1 MAGYIPDDIVERIK
15 SESDIVTVI
24 SAFVNLKKSGKD
36 YKGLCPFHQ
45 EKTPSFFV
53 IPGKGFY
60 HCFGCGAGGNAVN
73 FIMAHER
80 LDYPDALRYLAN
92 KAGITIPETKSAPRS
107 DIEALYEALAL
118 AGAFFASS
126 LKGESGSRI
135 LEYLKSRD
143 ITSKTIG
150 EFGIGYAP
158 SGWDNLIRFTSS
170 KGLSP
175 ATLEK
180 VGLAAKKDNYYDR
193 FRNRLMIPIRAL
205 SGRIV
210 GFGGRV
216 LPGSDDAAKYI
227 NSPETEIYKKG
238 KLLFGLD
245 LGRDE
250 IRAKNEAIV
259 VEGYF
264 DLISLYQRGIKNVV
278 AVSGTG
284 FTTDQAALLARFCE
298 RVVLLYDSDSAGIKA
313 AYRACGMLYNTAV
326 RPQVALLPKG
336 YDPDKFVRE
345 MGPDRLLQTVEA
357 SMDIIDLV
365 DTFVKGDFSSQPLS
379 IQSRLINALTDIVK
393 PIENR
398 ATRKV
403 LLDKMHERLHLDIR
417 TINRITEEYRVP
429 RPDDSAGIEGKI
441 KPEKEFISLLLA
453 HPELINKCGEVSS
466 KLFVSENNARIFGL
480 IRELYV
486 KGDGLRIADL
496 FDRMESD
503 ELRRV
508 LSEIGTIEIKRID
521 IHNLLS
527 EFLDELEM
535 LAQDRR
541 REELKNLLDDAVK
554 RSDEDKIKEL
564 TIEFENLQSRG
575 AWNTAKRSRTKGA
588 GRN

>member
-15 SESDIVTVI
+15 AESDVVSVV
-24 SAFVNLKKSGKD
+24 SAFVSLKKSGKD

-53 IPGKGFY
+53 IPAKGFY

-80 LDYPDALRYLAN
+80 LDYPDALRYLAD
-92 KAGITIPETKSAPRS
+92 KAGITIPETKSASKS
-107 DIEALYEALAL
+107 DVESLYDALSL
-118 AGAFFASS
+118 AGTFFASA
-126 LKGESGSRI
+126 LKSEVGARV
-135 LEYLKSRD
+135 LEYVHSRE

-150 EFGIGYAP
+150 EFGIGFAP
-158 SGWDNLIRFTSS
+158 PGWDNLIKYASS
-170 KGLSP
+170 KGVSP
-175 ATLEK
+175 VALEK

-245 LGRDE
+245 IARDE

-298 RVVLLYDSDSAGIKA
+298 RVVLLFDSDSAGIKA

-326 RPQVALLPKG
+326 RPQVTLLPRG
-336 YDPDKFVRE
+336 NDPDKFVRE
-345 MGPDRLLQTVEA
+345 AGPDELRRAVEGA
-357 SMDIIDLV
+357 MDIIDMV
-365 DTFVKGDFSSQPLS
+365 HTFVKGDFAGQPLS
-379 IQSRLINALTDIVK
+379 VQGRIINALTDIIM

-398 ATRKV
+398 TTRTM

-417 TINRITEEYRVP
+417 TINRITEEYSVP
-429 RPDDSAGIEGKI
+429 RPDDTAAVDGKI
-441 KPEKEFISLLLA
+441 KPEREFISLLLS
-453 HPELINKCGEVSS
+453 HSELINECSEIGSE
-466 KLFVSENNARIFGL
+466 LFVDENNARIFEL
-480 IRELYV
+480 IRELYEKRGVV
-486 KGDGLRIADL
+486 KIADL
-496 FDRMESD
+496 FDRMES
-503 ELRRV
+503 EEQRR
-508 LSEIGTIEIKRID
+508 
-521 IHNLLS
+521 LLS
-527 EFLDELEM
+527 DIAIIHDDATEIEKLLNKYLERFKTI
-535 LAQDRR
+535 AQKRR
-541 REELKNLLDDAVK
+541 REELKGLIDEAERKAD
-554 RSDEDKIKEL
+554 RSRLVEL
-564 TIEFENLQSRG
+564 TREFNELQSRG
-575 AWNTAKRSRTKGA
+575 GNG
-588 GRN
+588 

>member
-1 MAGYIPDDIVERIK
+1 MAGYIPDDVVERIK
-15 SESDIVTVI
+15 SESDIVSVV
-24 SAFVNLKKSGKD
+24 SAFVSLKKSGKD

-53 IPGKGFY
+53 IPSKGFY

-80 LDYPDALRYLAN
+80 LDYPDALRFLAN
-92 KAGITIPETKSAPRS
+92 KAGITIPETKSGAKS

-126 LKGESGSRI
+126 LKGESGARVI
-135 LEYLKSRD
+135 EYLHSRD
-143 ITSKTIG
+143 ITSKSVG

-158 SGWDNLIRFTSS
+158 SGWDNLIRFVSS

-210 GFGGRV
+210 GFGGRI
-216 LPGSDDAAKYI
+216 LPGNDDAAKYI
-227 NSPETEIYKKG
+227 NTPETDIYKKG

-245 LGRDE
+245 LARDE
-250 IRAKNEAIV
+250 IRSKNEAIV

-298 RVVLLYDSDSAGIKA
+298 KVVLLYDSDSAGIKA

-345 MGPDRLLQTVEA
+345 MGPDRLAQIVEG

-379 IQSRLINALTDIVK
+379 IQSRIINALTDIIK

-466 KLFVSENNARIFGL
+466 KLFVNENNARIFEL
-480 IRELYV
+480 ICELYD
-486 KGDGLRIADL
+486 KGDGVRIADL

-503 ELRRV
+503 EQRRL
-508 LSEIGTIEIKRID
+508 LSEIAIINNETVDIERLLRGYLEKFQTIAR
-521 IHNLLS
+521 
-527 EFLDELEM
+527 
-535 LAQDRR
+535 DRR
-541 REELKNLLDDAVK
+541 REELKSLIVEAENK
-554 RSDEDKIKEL
+554 SDRDRLIEL
-564 TIEFENLQSRG
+564 TREFNELQSRG
-575 AWNTAKRSRTKGA
+575 GNG
-588 GRN
+588 

>member
-1 MAGYIPDDIVERIK
+1 MAGYIPDDVVERIK
-15 SESDIVTVI
+15 SESDIVSVV
-24 SAFVNLKKSGKD
+24 SAFVSLKKSGKD

-53 IPGKGFY
+53 IPSKGFY

-80 LDYPDALRYLAN
+80 LDYPDALRFLAN
-92 KAGITIPETKSAPRS
+92 KAGITIPETKSGAKS

-126 LKGESGSRI
+126 LKGESGARVI
-135 LEYLKSRD
+135 EYLHSRD
-143 ITSKTIG
+143 ITSKSVG

-158 SGWDNLIRFTSS
+158 SGWDNLIRFVSS

-216 LPGSDDAAKYI
+216 LPGNDDAAKYI
-227 NSPETEIYKKG
+227 NTPETDIYKKG

-245 LGRDE
+245 LARDE
-250 IRAKNEAIV
+250 IRSKNEAIV

-298 RVVLLYDSDSAGIKA
+298 KVVLLYDSDSAGIKA
-313 AYRACGMLYNTAV
+313 AYRACGMLYSKGF
-326 RPQVALLPKG
+326 PPKIALLPKG
-336 YDPDKFVRE
+336 FDPDSFIRSN
-345 MGPDRLLQTVEA
+345 GPNELIKVLSHA
-357 SMDIIDLV
+357 GSLV
-365 DTFVKGDFSSQPLS
+365 DFIASKIGGKFQAQPANLQKR
-379 IQSRLINALTDIVK
+379 ILDAIREIIE
-393 PIENR
+393 PIEYDV
-398 ATRKV
+398 TRMAILGQLKEKLQV
-403 LLDKMHERLHLDIR
+403 DLETLMGVKRTGKLLMVNTDKSEMAI
-417 TINRITEEYRVP
+417 Y
-429 RPDDSAGIEGKI
+429 
-441 KPEKEFISLLLA
+441 EKRENEFIHLLLS
-453 HPELINKCGEVSS
+453 HPELINKCAEVDSS
-466 KLFVSENNARIFGL
+466 LFVNENKARIFEL
-480 IRELYV
+480 IRELYD
-486 KGDGLRIADL
+486 KGDGVRIADL

-503 ELRRV
+503 EQRRL
-508 LSEIGTIEIKRID
+508 LSEIAIINNETVDIERLLRGYLEKFQTIAR
-521 IHNLLS
+521 
-527 EFLDELEM
+527 
-535 LAQDRR
+535 DRR
-541 REELKNLLDDAVK
+541 REELKSLIVEAENK
-554 RSDEDKIKEL
+554 SDRDRLIEL
-564 TIEFENLQSRG
+564 TREFNELQSRG
-575 AWNTAKRSRTKGA
+575 GNG
-588 GRN
+588 